1 MKLEVAEAS
10 EADIVRVAALRNAAG
25 EDLARRF
32 RARVP
37 CVSEAAVKRGL
48 SNSRVLV
55 ARSGDAIVATLRLA
69 TKKPWAIDVSYFTAV
84 ERAIYLHDMAVDP
97 ARQRQGVGRALVD
110 EAKAIA
116 RSWPAKAIRLDAY
129 DAPHGAGGFYARCG
143 FREVGRVT
151 YRKTPLIYF
160 EALLVA

>member
-1 MKLEVAEAS
+1 MTLEIAEAS
-10 EADIVRVAALRNAAG
+10 EADIARITELRNAAG

-32 RARVP
+32 CVRVP
-37 CVSEAAVKRGL
+37 CVTEAAVQRGL
-48 SNSRVLV
+48 TMSRTFVG
-55 ARSGDAIVATLRLA
+55 RSGVTIVATLRLA

-97 ARQRQGVGRALVD
+97 SRQRHGIGRALID

-116 RSWPAKAIRLDAY
+116 RSWPAQAIRLDAY
-129 DAPHGAGGFYARCG
+129 DAPHGAGDFYARCG

-160 EALLVA
+160 EFLLAE